1 MMKHYDVCVYIHMYS
16 ISYDGFHCKKNTN
29 ICMYIYIYVCKF
41 HTCPNHMDPNG
52 LLFCARPTGVS
63 HDCGEGGSTGKKYH
77 IPYLNQ
83 GISSGI

>member
-1 MMKHYDVCVYIHMYS
+1 MMDFIVKKIQTYVC
-16 ISYDGFHCKKNTN
+16 
-29 ICMYIYIYVCKF
+29 IYIYVCKF